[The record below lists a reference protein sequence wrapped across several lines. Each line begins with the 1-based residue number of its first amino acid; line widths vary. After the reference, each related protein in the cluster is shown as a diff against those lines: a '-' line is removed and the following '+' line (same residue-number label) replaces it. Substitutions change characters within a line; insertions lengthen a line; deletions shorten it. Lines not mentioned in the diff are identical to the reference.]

1 MIAIIGTLLTNRIIE
16 GNFIYFKRDAHILRV
31 LLVIPNQ
38 QFTSRRNVLESSVIN
53 VTTVLKGV
61 HVLLGSIPCTSDVS
75 HPTGLVLIASVNVI
89 K

>member
-1 MIAIIGTLLTNRIIE
+1 MIAIIVTLLTNRIIE
-16 GNFIYFKRDAHILRV
+16 GNFINFKRDAHILRV

-61 HVLLGSIPCTSDVS
+61 HVLLSSIPCTSDVS